1 MLTGVRISPQAM
13 TSPQKQSSMP
23 PDPFHDPLMAL
34 LPRYGFGSDRP
45 LPGSL
50 RRLTVSENTTYL
62 AVSGSDQ
69 LILRVHRRGYHSGE
83 EILSELEWLDALVD
97 DVDVETVR
105 PVAAQDGE
113 RLPVITVDGGS
124 HHVSAFCYLEGE
136 EPVVGAHLAD
146 RFADLGGIT
155 ARLHAQVR
163 SWKPSAGFTRKRWN
177 FDALIGEQAIWGD
190 WRAAYDDVEDIQ
202 YLEVLCSRLEEKLSG
217 YGEGADRFGL
227 IHGDLRLANLLDDGK
242 RLAVIDFDDCGLGW
256 FAFDFAAAISFY
268 EEDPSIPALQA
279 AWLRGYRQIA
289 AFSRA
294 DEAILPTMIMAR
306 RLQLTAWLASR
317 AGNDTEG
324 ELGEGFA
331 EGTLRLA
338 RDYLAGS

>member
-1 MLTGVRISPQAM
+1 
-13 TSPQKQSSMP
+13 MP
-23 PDPFHDPLMAL
+23 V
-34 LPRYGFGSDRP
+34 
-45 LPGSL
+45 SL

-62 AVSGSDQ
+62 AVSGSNR
-69 LILRVHRRGYHSGE
+69 LVLRVHRRGYHSQG
-83 EILSELEWLDALVD
+83 EILSELEWLDALAD

-105 PVAAQDGE
+105 PVSAPDGE
-113 RLPVITVDGGS
+113 RLPVIKVDGVS
-124 HHVSAFCYLEGE
+124 HHVSAFSYLEGQ

-155 ARLHAQVR
+155 ARLHTQVR
-163 SWKPSAGFTRKRWN
+163 SWKPSAGFTRKKWN
-177 FDALIGEQAIWGD
+177 FDTLIGGQAIWGD
-190 WRAAYDDVEDIQ
+190 WRAAYNDANDIQ
-202 YLEVLCSRLEEKLSG
+202 CLEALCSKLEDRLSG

-227 IHGDLRLANLLDDGK
+227 IHGDLRLANLLDDGT
-242 RLAVIDFDDCGLGW
+242 RLAVIDFDDCGFGW

-279 AWLRGYRQIA
+279 AWLKGYRQIA
-289 AFSRA
+289 AFSQA

-331 EGTLRLA
+331 EGTRRLA
-338 RDYLAGS
+338 KGYLVGSSA